1 VRVPTDTIAAPMFPA
16 ALKWLNVATLRMDKQ
31 RGRPVLLEFWDFC
44 DPASLRTLPYL
55 DAWDERYGEAGLRT
69 ILVQAPGFAPGQDA
83 DTVAAA
89 IERLG
94 ITHPVLL
101 DPELKLWQ
109 IYENQGWP
117 SRYLFN
123 QELRLFEVHFGEGGY
138 HETEAAI
145 QELLDVAGEPVA
157 YVRPEDDPDAR
168 IVVPTPDVEGP
179 YSGPYEAGEVSV
191 VLEVAEPGSAS
202 ASIVVN
208 GEERAVDYTGVH
220 SLVRHEHHEAGV
232 LDLEVGDGVRCLA
245 TLFTPGLAA

>member
-55 DAWDERYGEAGLRT
+55 DAWAARYGEAGLRT
-69 ILVQAPGFAPGQDA
+69 ILVQAPGFSVGQDA
-83 DTVAAA
+83 DTVAEAV
-89 IERLG
+89 ERLG

-101 DPELKLWQ
+101 DPDLQLWQ
-109 IYENQGWP
+109 IYDNQGWP
-117 SRYLFN
+117 ARYLFN
-123 QELRLFEVHFGEGGY
+123 QDLRLFEVHFGEGGY

-145 QELLDVAGEPVA
+145 QELLGASGDLVD

-179 YSGPYEAGEVSV
+179 YSGPYEAGAVAAVLAVS
-191 VLEVAEPGSAS
+191 EPST
-202 ASIVVN
+202 IVVN
-208 GEERAVDYTGVH
+208 GEERTVDYTGAH
-220 SLVRHEHHEAGV
+220 TLVQHAHHEAGV
-232 LDLEVGDGVRCLA
+232 LDLQLGEGVQCLA
-245 TLFTPGLAA
+245 TLFTPGLAE